1 VTEDL
6 RGLQSHKIITIS
18 LQAAPQR
25 VLKNR
30 RIKISPEKNNT
41 KALSNERAFL
51 YRIFRFKNGY
61 STHDSKIFKYK
72 GVWVLKKNLDYRAG
86 ITNLIFYPCQGLKP

>member
-41 KALSNERAFL
+41 KAFSNERAFL
-51 YRIFRFKNGY
+51 CLAN
-61 STHDSKIFKYK
+61 
-72 GVWVLKKNLDYRAG
+72 
-86 ITNLIFYPCQGLKP
+86 